1 MIIVRLRGGLGNQ
14 MFQYAAGRRLAIHN
28 KTNLK
33 LDMSWL
39 KVAQQHEN
47 VDFRQYALDAFMIKG
62 SLANSIDL
70 ARIYMPPYTR
80 KKHLY
85 RTLMGSIQPF
95 YEPEDGS
102 FQPGLLTAPKNSYL
116 EGSWL
121 NEKYFNDQATIIRND
136 FRFNKPLGHKANM
149 LKTEI
154 YNSEAVSVHIRRG
167 DYVTNKIAEQRLGI
181 LPLDYYKNAADF
193 IEKKIN
199 KPAFF
204 VFSDDIEWCK
214 KHLNLGSPTFY
225 SDHQN
230 KNWEDMWLMS
240 LCKHNIIANSSFSW
254 WGGWLN
260 DSPDK
265 IIVAP
270 KKWFKEASIDSSGLL
285 LDEWVKL

>member
-1 MIIVRLRGGLGNQ
+1 MIIIRLRGGLGNQ
-14 MFQYAAGRRLAIHN
+14 MFQYAAGHRLASHN
-28 KTNLK
+28 KTKLK
-33 LDMSWL
+33 FDLSWL
-39 KVAQQHEN
+39 TIAQEQHEIAR
-47 VDFRQYALDAFMIKG
+47 RQYSLDAFEINA
-62 SLANSIDL
+62 SFANSLDL
-70 ARIYMPPYTR
+70 NRVYMPPYTR

-85 RTLMGSIQPF
+85 RVLMGSIQPF

-102 FQPGLLTAPKNSYL
+102 FQPDLLEAPKNSYL
-116 EGSWL
+116 EGNWL
-121 NEKYFNDQATIIRND
+121 NEKYFKDQAISIRSD
-136 FRFNKPLGHKANM
+136 FRFNKLPGHNTDK

-181 LPLDYYKNAADF
+181 LPLDYYKNAAEF
-193 IEKKIN
+193 IGKKIN

-214 KHLNLGSPTFY
+214 KHLNLESPTFY
-225 SDHQN
+225 SDPQN

-240 LCKHNIIANSSFSW
+240 LCKHNVIANSSFSW

-260 DSPDK
+260 NSPNK

-270 KKWFKEASIDSSGLL
+270 KKWFKDTSIDSSGLL